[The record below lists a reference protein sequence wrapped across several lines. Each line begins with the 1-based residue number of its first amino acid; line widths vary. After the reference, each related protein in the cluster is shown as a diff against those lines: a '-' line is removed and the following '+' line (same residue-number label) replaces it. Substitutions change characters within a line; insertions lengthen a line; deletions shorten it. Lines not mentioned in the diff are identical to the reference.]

1 MSTTNNTLI
10 SPTYE
15 RVRSRA
21 GVKWNRY
28 DPDVLPAWVADMDFD
43 PPAAVTDAMRS
54 YVDHGDMGY
63 NIAVRDQLPAA
74 YADWQDRHH
83 GWRPGDEQLRSFS
96 GALHALE
103 TALWFRT
110 KPGDGIVVFTPIYH
124 PFLNAIADSGR
135 RLVSVPLD
143 GNDWRID
150 PERLASAIDPTTK
163 MILFC
168 QPHNP
173 SGRVFDHDELA
184 AVADVAERHDL
195 LVVSDEIWGD
205 LTHDRPHRPLAISDG
220 RFAGRLMTL
229 GSASKSFNLAG
240 LRCAVAHIDDAE
252 LNRIIGSMPGHL
264 LGSPSVSSFA
274 GTHAAWALCDDW
286 MAAARAEITARRD
299 QLARRLADDLPE
311 VTMSL
316 PEATYLGWLDFRNT
330 NLGDDPA
337 KSLLKNGRVAL
348 SPGPQFGPEGAGFAR
363 INFATSGEI
372 LDDIIDRIIAL
383 VRSTP

>member
-1 MSTTNNTLI
+1 MNSTNNELVT
-10 SPTYE
+10 PTYE

-21 GVKWNRY
+21 GIKWKRY
-28 DPDVLPAWVADMDFD
+28 DSDVLPAWVADMDFD
-43 PPAAVTDAMRS
+43 PPKAVTDAMRP
-54 YVDHGDMGY
+54 YLDLGDTGY
-63 NIAVRDQLPAA
+63 NIAVRDQFPPA
-74 YADWQDRHH
+74 YADWQHRHH
-83 GWRPGDEQLRSFS
+83 NWRPDEEKLRTFTS
-96 GALHALE
+96 ALHALE

-110 KPGDGIVVFTPIYH
+110 DPGDGIVVFTPIYH

-143 GNDWRID
+143 PNGMRID
-150 PERLASAIDPTTK
+150 PERLASAIDSTTK

-173 SGRVFDHDELA
+173 AGRVFDDSELA
-184 AVADVAERHDL
+184 AVAEVAERHEL

-205 LTHDRPHRPLAISDG
+205 LTIDRPHQPLATSDD

-252 LNRIIGSMPGHL
+252 LSRIFETMPGHL
-264 LGSPSVSSFA
+264 LGAASVSSLA
-274 GTHAAWALCDDW
+274 GTHAAWTQCDDW
-286 MAAARAEITARRD
+286 MSAVRSEITARRD
-299 QLARRLADDLPE
+299 QLARRLASDLPE
-311 VTMSL
+311 VTMSP
-316 PEATYLGWLDFRNT
+316 PEATYLGWLDFRAT
-330 NLGDDPA
+330 NLGDDP
-337 KSLLKNGRVAL
+337 SYQLLKEGRVAL

-363 INFATSGEI
+363 INFATSAEI
-372 LDDIIDRIIAL
+372 LDDIIDRIISL

>member
-1 MSTTNNTLI
+1 MSPSELVT
-10 SPTYE
+10 PTYE

-21 GVKWNRY
+21 GIKWNRY
-28 DPDVLPAWVADMDFD
+28 HADVLPAWVADMDFD
-43 PPAAVTDAMRS
+43 PPVAVTDAMRAF
-54 YVDHGDMGY
+54 VDLGDTGY
-63 NIAVRDQLPAA
+63 NIAVRDQLLPA
-74 YADWQDRHH
+74 YADWQHRHH
-83 GWRPGDEQLRSFS
+83 NWRPDEERLRTFTS
-96 GALHALE
+96 ALHALE
-103 TALWFRT
+103 TALWYRT

-143 GNDWRID
+143 PDGWRID
-150 PERLASAIDPTTK
+150 PDRLATAIDSTTK

-173 SGRVFDHDELA
+173 AGRVFDEVELA

-205 LTHDRPHRPLAISDG
+205 LTHECAHRPLATSDD

-229 GSASKSFNLAG
+229 GSASKSFSLAG

-252 LNRIIGSMPGHL
+252 LNRIIGTMPGHL
-264 LGSPSVSSFA
+264 LGAAGVMSLA
-274 GTHAAWALCDDW
+274 GTHAAWTQCDDW
-286 MAAARAEITARRD
+286 MASVKAEITARRD
-299 QLARRLADDLPE
+299 QLARRLVEDLPE

-316 PEATYLGWLDFRNT
+316 PEATYLGWLDFRAT
-330 NLGDDPA
+330 NLGDDP
-337 KSLLKNGRVAL
+337 SYRLLKEGRVAL
-348 SPGPQFGPEGAGFAR
+348 SQGPQFGPEGAGFAR
-363 INFATSGEI
+363 INFATSAEI